1 MVVTKGLPDPPGRD
15 AQAKSRVGPPGE
27 GDEPSAVAQQTGWL
41 GSILKVLKFIAEQ
54 WLIIGFGLAC
64 LFGYLWPGKRSLG
77 PSCADGGI
85 CEN

>member
-1 MVVTKGLPDPPGRD
+1 MVVTKGLPDPLG
-15 AQAKSRVGPPGE
+15 QAKAPVRPPSE
-27 GDEPSAVAQQTGWL
+27 GDEPSAEAQQIGWL

-85 CEN
+85 YEN